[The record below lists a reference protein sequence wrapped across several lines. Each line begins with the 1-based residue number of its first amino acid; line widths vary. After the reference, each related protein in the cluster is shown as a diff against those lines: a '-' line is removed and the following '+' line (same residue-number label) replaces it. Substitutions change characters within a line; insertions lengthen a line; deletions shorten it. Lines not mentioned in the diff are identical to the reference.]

1 MSNSVKID
9 HPSKLIPSTIYKDIK
24 FKEKGQILNVDN
36 SNNSYA
42 NNISGNEKEK
52 KHFSLNKANN
62 YVYLGST
69 NTSLLNN
76 MGVTL
81 EEDGSLLLIKGR
93 SYDLFAGLYHKY
105 LKGGFKY
112 EGFNIVSK
120 NRESIKFKEIYV
132 DLDGFLIGRKRDN
145 NSASEKDIFYKINF
159 KKIEK
164 EYDLE
169 SLKQENI
176 NSNFLVEYEEYIPK
190 ENEKHDLSSINNI
203 VEKKEKNI
211 LKINREGMR
220 IEIKLKDNQLFAK
233 GLPTILESKWD
244 EVDSE
249 VKEYKIKLPL
259 KGKDKILAIK
269 PVLNKIQLVV
279 DKGNKIKIYY
289 LDPLNIFSIKDYQY
303 EVTRLTQ
310 EPPLSFY
317 SMVGENNFKN
327 YHSGQP
333 FSTQTIG
340 NFSSRH
346 IPFFSSL
353 IDNSRV
359 YIDKA
364 KQQYAL
370 KKYNAMMLNIAKSVD
385 PGFRGLFSNIKQLVN
400 SSVSPYKNKNI
411 ALDGVKKNITK
422 SYAVLNKVVKGINNG
437 KTQGEVIYSVVK
449 ELKEKESI
457 TINHYNDMR
466 AFFGINAFNLP
477 KNIGVNAFLLASY
490 AKTHSCTLSK
500 AEEVK
505 EETKEPEV
513 IFSFVNKN
521 NTDISAGL
529 SAGIG
534 AYNQRWGNDSINYG
548 VITPAMA
555 SVILNINHEKQSNFS
570 FKIALDDVA
579 ECIDKG
585 LNITKDRLK
594 YSSTLKEN
602 RDINASLGVE
612 LRSEASFDVGVSVG
626 SNTEVTIPRNA
637 IGANFIAN
645 ILKLNI
651 NINKF
656 LDYGQLESDE
666 SKREVSLKLL
676 DFSFELYR
684 DLKFTPSSTSSTN
697 EIQWYPLT
705 TVKNFEL
712 MIQKKINA
720 LLGFSL
726 FNSEELKSK
735 EEIEKSN
742 SNRKEIYKNILK
754 INKLFDSYP
763 NQHEVS
769 KSIDKL
775 DKVYLNLLSGKE
787 FKNKLVLN
795 KKERKDDYQTENT
808 KNNANI
814 INENPEIQ
822 QFLSDLKERK
832 ETLSSQ
838 TKSNMN
844 EKFKP
849 YVVSKYRLNE
859 KSKKLYS
866 DAKDKLNN
874 LINEIKS
881 NKEVKLDEIK
891 EKLDQLYIECT
902 QELKEVEYNLDSIDV
917 MSISELADKEKSL
930 PMVFVRLG
938 SQKSIIHHQVKGEI
952 KFKYDSSDNQLNKIS
967 TNYYF

>member
-1 MSNSVKID
+1 MSNGIKIE
-9 HPSKLIPSTIYKDIK
+9 HPSRLIPSTIYKDIK
-24 FKEKGQILNVDN
+24 FKEKGQVLNVDN

-42 NNISGNEKEK
+42 NNISSNEKEK
-52 KHFSLNKANN
+52 KHFSINKANN

-93 SYDLFAGLYHKY
+93 SYDLFAGLYHKH

-112 EGFNIVSK
+112 EGFNIESE
-120 NRESIKFKEIYV
+120 NGESIKFEEIYV
-132 DLDGFLIGRKRDN
+132 DLDGFLIGKQKDN

-159 KKIEK
+159 KKIIK
-164 EYDLE
+164 EYNLE
-169 SLKQENI
+169 NVKQGNI
-176 NSNFLVEYEEYIPK
+176 DSNFLVEYESYIPK
-190 ENEKHDLSSINNI
+190 ENEKQDLSSINNI
-203 VEKKEKNI
+203 IEKKSKNI

-220 IEIKLKDNQLFAK
+220 LEMELKDNQIFTK
-233 GLPTILESKWD
+233 GLPARLEAKMD
-244 EVDSE
+244 EVDSKI
-249 VKEYKIKLPL
+249 KEDNIKKDNIKEDKIKLPL
-259 KGKDKILAIK
+259 EEKDKILAIK
-269 PVLNKIQLVV
+269 PILNQIQLVV

-289 LDPLNIFSIKDYQY
+289 LDPLNIFSIKDCQF
-303 EVTRLTQ
+303 EITRLTQ

-340 NFSSRH
+340 NFSSQH
-346 IPFFSSL
+346 IPFFSSF

-359 YIDKA
+359 HIDKA

-370 KKYNAMMLNIAKSVD
+370 KKYKAMMSSIAKSVD

-400 SSVSPYKNKNI
+400 SSTSSYKNKNI
-411 ALDGVKKNITK
+411 ALDGVKKNISK

-457 TINHYNDMR
+457 TLNHYNDIR
-466 AFFGINAFNLP
+466 AFFGMNAFNLP

-505 EETKEPEV
+505 EETKETEV

-521 NTDISAGL
+521 NMDVSAGL

-585 LNITKDRLK
+585 LYITKDRLK
-594 YSSTLKEN
+594 YSSTLKKN
-602 RDINASLGVE
+602 RKINASLGVE

-645 ILKLNI
+645 VLKLNI

-666 SKREVSLKLL
+666 SKRDVSLKLL
-676 DFSFELYR
+676 DFNFELYR

-705 TVKNFEL
+705 TVKNFEV
-712 MIQKKINA
+712 MIQKK
-720 LLGFSL
+720 LMHF
-726 FNSEELKSK
+726 
-735 EEIEKSN
+735 
-742 SNRKEIYKNILK
+742 
-754 INKLFDSYP
+754 
-763 NQHEVS
+763 
-769 KSIDKL
+769 
-775 DKVYLNLLSGKE
+775 
-787 FKNKLVLN
+787 
-795 KKERKDDYQTENT
+795 
-808 KNNANI
+808 
-814 INENPEIQ
+814 
-822 QFLSDLKERK
+822 
-832 ETLSSQ
+832 
-838 TKSNMN
+838 
-844 EKFKP
+844 
-849 YVVSKYRLNE
+849 
-859 KSKKLYS
+859 
-866 DAKDKLNN
+866 
-874 LINEIKS
+874 
-881 NKEVKLDEIK
+881 
-891 EKLDQLYIECT
+891 
-902 QELKEVEYNLDSIDV
+902 
-917 MSISELADKEKSL
+917 
-930 PMVFVRLG
+930 
-938 SQKSIIHHQVKGEI
+938 
-952 KFKYDSSDNQLNKIS
+952 
-967 TNYYF
+967 